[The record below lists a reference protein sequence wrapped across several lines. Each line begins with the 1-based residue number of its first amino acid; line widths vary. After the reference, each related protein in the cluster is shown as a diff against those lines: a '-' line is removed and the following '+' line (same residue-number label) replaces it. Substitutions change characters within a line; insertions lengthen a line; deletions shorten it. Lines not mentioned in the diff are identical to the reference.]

1 MAVDGRAFTREGRPR
16 DHLIVEA
23 GEDEG
28 IYLAEFDMEA
38 IREYRQREV
47 WGNAF
52 RKPRAYSALRF
63 TDVTDPFS
71 RYNAR

>member
-1 MAVDGRAFTREGRPR
+1 MAVDARAFTREGRPR

-28 IYLAEFDMEA
+28 IYLAEFDTEA
-38 IREYRQREV
+38 IRKYRQTEA

-52 RKPRAYSALRF
+52 RKPRAYSALSL
-63 TDVTDPFS
+63 TEVTASFS
-71 RYNAR
+71 RYSAR